1 MKISFQT
8 DCMNGSGM
16 DRHLL
21 AWNLLAAENNLS
33 KPSILQTPAYEQMTH
48 YQVSTSQ
55 VPTRHKIQLF
65 FGPSAPDCYGVCYN
79 PQETEMHFAITTF
92 NSYASTSSKRRN
104 RPILGGV
111 GHVVEID
118 ETFVTRRRYNRGRWI
133 RRHKRLFGGYERGSD
148 ESFQVLV
155 RKRDAATLLKLI
167 VRYIRPGTAI
177 VSDCW

>member
-1 MKISFQT
+1 MAKKTEPIADLYDALKAATDSHKKYVT

-92 NSYASTSSKRRN
+92 NSYASTSSKRFAKELDRALN
-104 RPILGGV
+104 DMSSICKKALR
-111 GHVVEID
+111 EQS
-118 ETFVTRRRYNRGRWI
+118 
-133 RRHKRLFGGYERGSD
+133 RL
-148 ESFQVLV
+148 
-155 RKRDAATLLKLI
+155 
-167 VRYIRPGTAI
+167 
-177 VSDCW
+177 